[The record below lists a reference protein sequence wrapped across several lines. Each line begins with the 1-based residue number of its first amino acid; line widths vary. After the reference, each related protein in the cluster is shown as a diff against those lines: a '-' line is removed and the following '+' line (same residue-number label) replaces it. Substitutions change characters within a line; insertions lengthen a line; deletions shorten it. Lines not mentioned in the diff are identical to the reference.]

1 MWKKSNGRLI
11 CVTDSTRVA
20 FRTSISKSCLD
31 QLDKL
36 ANENN
41 TFVNYLLESGLKVV
55 LKQGMITF
63 NKETRP
69 KDRVHYKTTYDKEL
83 LANVKQFAKDHGVYI
98 NDVIEYSVKFI
109 NLEQIKKSAYRNRIE

>member
-20 FRTSISKSCLD
+20 FRTSISKSILD

-36 ANENN
+36 AKENN
-41 TFVNYLLESGLKVV
+41 TFVNYLLESGLQIV
-55 LKQGMITF
+55 LSQGVIMF

-83 LANVKQFAKDHGVYI
+83 LANVKQFAKDHGIYT